1 MIHFMKNSRRIL
13 ALPLALLMLAGCSSK
28 TEPSSA
34 PVPETPAAA
43 ETQPE
48 QKPETPAPE
57 AEVEEEAEPEIEPEP
72 EVPEEPAPAPEAEI
86 PADET
91 EPEPE
96 VSEPEPEP
104 EPEVPTLPSTDELL
118 EEADSDI
125 SGYSDDPDTEEDL
138 QKVPAEPEPEPEEP
152 AEPARIFNYLNGKT
166 TTEEERNKRPVAIML
181 NNLKKSLPQEGLCSG
196 DIYYE
201 CAAEGGITRLMMLV
215 SDYESLGT
223 VGSVRSSRDYFV
235 DFIANHDA
243 LYVHAGGSEQAYAK
257 ISWRGIENMDGVNM
271 YLPNTFWRDTW
282 RMNNIGYEHSMM
294 TSGEGIA
301 AGIKQKG
308 YRTELDRNQV
318 PMFNFYDE
326 ETDNH
331 IVGSPAPHV
340 HMISTSIQTV
350 DFVYN
355 EETGEYLRY
364 QYNGLPHKDGTT
376 GEQLSLKNVLIL
388 FTDISLIPGDAAG
401 RLSVGTVGSGQG
413 YYITN
418 GKRKVINWSRETKTS
433 TVHLEYRNGDELILN
448 SGKTFICVVDDS
460 VAGKIDFEY
469 NW

>member
-1 MIHFMKNSRRIL
+1 MTQFLKNSHRIL
-13 ALPLALLMLAGCSSK
+13 ALLLSLLMLAGCNSN
-28 TEPSSA
+28 TEPDPA
-34 PVPETPAAA
+34 PITDTPAVTETEETEPET
-43 ETQPE
+43 
-48 QKPETPAPE
+48 
-57 AEVEEEAEPEIEPEP
+57 EEEPEP
-72 EVPEEPAPAPEAEI
+72 ETEA
-86 PADET
+86 ET
-91 EPEPE
+91 EPETEEETEAP
-96 VSEPEPEP
+96 EPEPEPEPEPTP

-118 EEADSDI
+118 TEADSDI
-125 SGYSDDPDTEEDL
+125 SGYSDDPDTEADL
-138 QKVPAEPEPEPEEP
+138 EPAPAPTPEPEPEPE
-152 AEPARIFNYLNGKT
+152 EPARIFNYLNGET
-166 TTEEERNKRPVAIML
+166 TTEEERDQRPVAIML

-215 SDYESLGT
+215 SDYEDLGT
-223 VGSVRSSRDYFV
+223 VGSIRSSRDYFV
-235 DFIANHDA
+235 DFLANHDA
-243 LYVHAGGSEQAYAK
+243 IYVHAGASEQAYAK
-257 ISWRGIENMDGVNM
+257 IGWRGIANLDGVNM
-271 YLPNTFWRDTW
+271 YLPSTFWRDTW
-282 RMNNIGYEHSMM
+282 RMNNVGYEHSMM

-308 YRTELDRNQV
+308 YRTALDENQV

-326 ETDNH
+326 ETDNQL
-331 IVGSPAPHV
+331 IGSPAPHV
-340 HMISTSIQTV
+340 HMISTSLQTV
-350 DFVYN
+350 DFVYD

-364 QYNGLPHKDGTT
+364 QYSGTPHVDGTT
-376 GEQLSLKNVLIL
+376 GEQLSVKNVIIL

>member
-1 MIHFMKNSRRIL
+1 MIHFLKNPRRMF
-13 ALPLALLMLAGCSSK
+13 ALFLALLMLAGCNSN
-28 TEPSSA
+28 TEPDPA
-34 PVPETPAAA
+34 PVPETPAVS
-43 ETQPE
+43 EIQPE
-48 QKPETPAPE
+48 PETEAPKPETEEETEEETEPE
-57 AEVEEEAEPEIEPEP
+57 AEEE
-72 EVPEEPAPAPEAEI
+72 PEAEI
-86 PADET
+86 ADET

-96 VSEPEPEP
+96 TEVPEP
-104 EPEVPTLPSTDELL
+104 EPEVPTLPSSEELL
-118 EEADSDI
+118 AEADSDI
-125 SGYSDDPDTEEDL
+125 SGYSNDPDTEADL
-138 QKVPAEPEPEPEEP
+138 QQTPAEPEPEAEEP

-166 TTEEERNKRPVAIML
+166 TTEEERDQRPVAIML
-181 NNLKKSLPQEGLCSG
+181 NNLRKSLPQEGLCSG

-215 SDYESLGT
+215 SDYENLGT

-235 DFIANHDA
+235 DFLANHDA

-271 YLPNTFWRDTW
+271 YFPNTFWRDTW

-294 TSGEGIA
+294 TSGEGIV

-308 YRTELDRNQV
+308 YRTELDENQV

-326 ETDNH
+326 ETDNQL
-331 IVGSPAPHV
+331 IGSPAPHV
-340 HMISTSIQTV
+340 HMISTSLQTV

-376 GEQLSLKNVLIL
+376 GEQLSLKNVIIL
-388 FTDISLIPGDAAG
+388 FTDISLLPGDAAG

-433 TVHLEYRNGDELILN
+433 TVHLEYKNGDELILN

>member
-1 MIHFMKNSRRIL
+1 MMNILKNPRRIL
-13 ALPLALLMLAGCSSK
+13 ALSLALLMLAGCNRN
-28 TEPSSA
+28 TEPDPA
-34 PVPETPAAA
+34 PLPETDAPTVT
-43 ETQPE
+43 ETEEPE
-48 QKPETPAPE
+48 NEAPETEEETEPE
-57 AEVEEEAEPEIEPEP
+57 AEP
-72 EVPEEPAPAPEAEI
+72 EVPEEEPVPEPE
-86 PADET
+86 PVPET
-91 EPEPE
+91 EPETE
-96 VSEPEPEP
+96 A
-104 EPEVPTLPSTDELL
+104 EPEVPTLPSSEELL

-125 SGYSDDPDTEEDL
+125 SGYSNDPDSEADL
-138 QKVPAEPEPEPEEP
+138 PQTPAAEPEPEPEPEEP
-152 AEPARIFNYLNGKT
+152 ARIFNYLTGVT
-166 TTEEERNKRPVAIML
+166 TTEEERDQRPVAIML

-196 DIYYE
+196 DIFYE
-201 CAAEGGITRLMMLV
+201 CAAEGGITRIMMLV
-215 SDYESLGT
+215 SDYENLGT

-235 DFIANHDA
+235 DFLANHDA

-282 RMNNIGYEHSMM
+282 RMNNVGYEHSMM
-294 TSGEGIA
+294 TSGEGIV

-308 YRTELDRNQV
+308 YRTALDKNQV

-326 ETDNH
+326 ETDNQL
-331 IVGSPAPHV
+331 IGSPAPHV
-340 HMISTSIQTV
+340 HMQSTSLQTV

-364 QYNGLPHKDGTT
+364 QYNGMPHTDGTT
-376 GEQLSLKNVLIL
+376 DEQLSVKNVLIL

-401 RLSVGTVGSGQG
+401 RLAVGTVGSGQG

-418 GKRKVINWSRETKTS
+418 GKRKVINWSRESKTS

-448 SGKTFICVVDDS
+448 CGKTFICVVDDS

-469 NW
+469 KW

>member
-1 MIHFMKNSRRIL
+1 MIHFLKNPRRMF
-13 ALPLALLMLAGCSSK
+13 ALFLALLMLAGCNSN
-28 TEPSSA
+28 TEPDPA
-34 PVPETPAAA
+34 PVPETPTVS
-43 ETQPE
+43 EIQPE
-48 QKPETPAPE
+48 PETEAPKPETEEETEEETEPE
-57 AEVEEEAEPEIEPEP
+57 AEEE
-72 EVPEEPAPAPEAEI
+72 PEAEI
-86 PADET
+86 ADET
-91 EPEPE
+91 
-96 VSEPEPEP
+96 EPEPEP
-104 EPEVPTLPSTDELL
+104 EPEVPTLPSSEELL
-118 EEADSDI
+118 AEADSDI
-125 SGYSDDPDTEEDL
+125 SGYSNDPDTEADL
-138 QKVPAEPEPEPEEP
+138 QQTPAEPEPEAEEP

-166 TTEEERNKRPVAIML
+166 TTEEERDQRPVAIML
-181 NNLKKSLPQEGLCSG
+181 NNLRKSLPQEGLCSG

-215 SDYESLGT
+215 SDYENLGT

-235 DFIANHDA
+235 DFLANHDA

-271 YLPNTFWRDTW
+271 YFPNTFWRDTW

-294 TSGEGIA
+294 TSGEGIV

-308 YRTELDRNQV
+308 YRTELDENQV

-326 ETDNH
+326 ETDNQL
-331 IVGSPAPHV
+331 IGSPAPHV
-340 HMISTSIQTV
+340 HMISTSLQTV

-355 EETGEYLRY
+355 EETDEYLRY

-376 GEQLSLKNVLIL
+376 GEQLSLKNVIIL

-433 TVHLEYRNGDELILN
+433 TVHLEYKNGDELILN